1 MKLLEQYRGACLRP
15 AFIFLQHVR
24 SLTILLLAAN
34 SIAAEPPSREEV
46 KAALI
51 KASSFFQKD
60 VASGGGYVYA
70 YSSDLTL
77 REGEGKA
84 EKHVIWVQ
92 PPGTPAVGEA
102 FLDAYEASGGE
113 LHLRGAKA
121 AAEALVRGQVQS
133 GGWNYHVVVS
143 GEGRQAHNYRVDH
156 PGEKDPNAQDP
167 AKPGIGW
174 DVWKRHKAEGN
185 YTTLDD
191 NTTQAATRFLIRIDK
206 TLQFK
211 DPAIHEAAQY
221 ALGSL
226 LNAQYAGG
234 GWSANYDRYPV
245 KTPDAKEYRAIKAS
259 YPEAWSWTWPKDF
272 TGCYV
277 TNDNL
282 MSDVIDTMLLAAEV
296 YQDKKYLASAE
307 KAGDFLILAQMPDPQ
322 PAWAQQYDKEM
333 HPCWSRAFEPPAIG
347 GGESQRILE
356 VLMKLYR
363 ETGNKKY
370 LEPVPK
376 AIAWLK
382 KSQLQDGRLARFYEL
397 KTNKPLYFVIQKDGR
412 EVMTYSSD
420 KLPTHYGFIVSSRVD
435 QIEGEYQKLLQVPA
449 TPQKPPK
456 GPEKPDEA
464 LAAATQKVIGELDA
478 RGAWVETGKLRTYK
492 KQPVEAVIRS
502 QTFIDNVRLLCRYLE
517 ASGT

>member
-1 MKLLEQYRGACLRP
+1 MP
-15 AFIFLQHVR
+15 IR
-24 SLTILLLAAN
+24 SLLALMMILLAAC
-34 SIAAEPPSREEV
+34 SPAAESLTREEV

-51 KASSFFQKD
+51 KASTFFQQN

-70 YSSDLTL
+70 SSGDLTL

-84 EKHVIWVQ
+84 EENIIWIQ

-102 FLDAYEASGGE
+102 FLDAYEASGDE
-113 LHLRGAKA
+113 LHLQGAKA
-121 AAEALVRGQVQS
+121 AAGALVRGQVQS

-143 GEGRQAHNYRVDH
+143 GDGRQAFAYRVDH
-156 PGEKDPNAQDP
+156 PREKDPLAQDP

-174 DVWKRHKAEGN
+174 DVWKRHKAKGN

-191 NTTQAATRFLIRIDK
+191 NTTQAATRFLVRIDK

-226 LNAQYAGG
+226 LNAQYASG

-245 KTPDAKEYRAIKAS
+245 KPPDEKEYPAIKAS
-259 YPEAWSWTWPKDF
+259 YPESWSWTWPKDF

-282 MSDVIDTMLLAAEV
+282 MSDMIDTMLLAAEV

-333 HPCWSRAFEPPAIG
+333 HPCWSRAFEPPAIS

-356 VLMKLYR
+356 ALMKLHR
-363 ETGNKKY
+363 ETGNNKY
-370 LEPVPK
+370 LEPIPHAV
-376 AIAWLK
+376 AWLK
-382 KSQLQDGRLARFYEL
+382 KSQLPDGRLARFYEL
-397 KTNKPLYFVIQKDGR
+397 KTNKPLYFVEQADGR
-412 EVMTYSSD
+412 EVLTYSSD
-420 KLPTHYGFIVSSRVD
+420 KLPTHYGFIVSSRAD
-435 QIEGEYQKLLQVPA
+435 RLEQEYQKLLQSGSA
-449 TPQKPPK
+449 PPK
-456 GPEKPDEA
+456 PGNSPEKPNDA
-464 LAAATQKVIGELDA
+464 LTAAARKVIGQLDG
-478 RGAWVETGKLRTYK
+478 RGAWVEAGKLRTYK
-492 KQPVEAVIRS
+492 RQPEGGVIRS
-502 QTFIDNVRLLCRYLE
+502 QTFIDNVRVLCRYLE
-517 ASGT
+517 ASR